1 MAKFQTPPIQ
11 GQQFL
16 DGQEPSNAWQRW
28 FELIQAALSGPAAPA
43 TSDAAGTPIQMQGVA
58 TDGNFLY
65 ICVGVNQW
73 KRVALNAF

>member
-11 GQQFL
+11 GQVFL
-16 DGQEPSNAWQRW
+16 DGNEPSHAWQRW
-28 FELIQAALSGPAAPA
+28 FELVKAALSGPKVPP
-43 TSDAAGTPIQMQGVA
+43 TSASAGTPVQIQGVA

-73 KRVALNAF
+73 KRVALSAF